1 MKLIIDIPEEQ
12 IKKSLEE
19 SKSIHEDEGEK
30 GRSREMSIAKR
41 VAYLGIGIALYVVLG
56 CVMNIPLL
64 ANSHLQTDLGYIVF
78 GVYCYL
84 FGWMGVLVGAIGCV
98 LESLLISGWFPVG
111 WLAGQILIGI
121 MCGIIYKRETNKI
134 VHIVVTILAV
144 FVGIAVIK
152 TIIESVLYG
161 IPLEVKFMKNFVAFI
176 ADTIPMLI
184 GLALGYRLKRE
195 KIV

>member
-1 MKLIIDIPEEQ
+1 
-12 IKKSLEE
+12 
-19 SKSIHEDEGEK
+19 
-30 GRSREMSIAKR
+30 MSIAKR

-98 LESLLISGWFPVG
+98 LESLLISGLFPVG
-111 WLAGQILIGI
+111 WLVGQILIGI

>member
-1 MKLIIDIPEEQ
+1 
-12 IKKSLEE
+12 
-19 SKSIHEDEGEK
+19 
-30 GRSREMSIAKR
+30 MSIAKR

-98 LESLLISGWFPVG
+98 LESLLISGLFPVG

>member
-1 MKLIIDIPEEQ
+1 
-12 IKKSLEE
+12 
-19 SKSIHEDEGEK
+19 
-30 GRSREMSIAKR
+30 MSIAKR

-84 FGWMGVLVGAIGCV
+84 FGWLGVFVGAIGCV

-152 TIIESVLYG
+152 TIIESVLFG

-195 KIV
+195 KTV

>member
-1 MKLIIDIPEEQ
+1 MEVKLLKYGRMI
-12 IKKSLEE
+12 
-19 SKSIHEDEGEK
+19 EGF
-30 GRSREMSIAKR
+30 RR
-41 VAYLGIGIALYVVLG
+41 
-56 CVMNIPLL
+56 
-64 ANSHLQTDLGYIVF
+64 
-78 GVYCYL
+78 
-84 FGWMGVLVGAIGCV
+84 AIGCV